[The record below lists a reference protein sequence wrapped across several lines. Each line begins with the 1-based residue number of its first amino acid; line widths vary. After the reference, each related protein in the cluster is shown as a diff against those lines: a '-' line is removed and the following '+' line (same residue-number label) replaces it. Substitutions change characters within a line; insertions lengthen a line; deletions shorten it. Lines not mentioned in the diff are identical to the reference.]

1 MHETIA
7 RLNIQHFRK
16 ELAEVSDQPA
26 ERDLDALVVGRRRK
40 IARGLVG
47 KREEA
52 SLKDLEGTIRFD
64 LNQKIWLRRD

>member
-40 IARGLVG
+40 LFVVSSEKEKKQA
-47 KREEA
+47 
-52 SLKDLEGTIRFD
+52 
-64 LNQKIWLRRD
+64 